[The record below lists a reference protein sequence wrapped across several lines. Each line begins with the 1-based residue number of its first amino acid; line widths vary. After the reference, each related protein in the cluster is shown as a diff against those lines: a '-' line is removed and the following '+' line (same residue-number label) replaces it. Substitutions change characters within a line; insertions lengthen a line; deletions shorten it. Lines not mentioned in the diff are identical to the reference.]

1 MEDTQK
7 EEMVTEI
14 TLSGSGAD
22 YGYDIFLKNI
32 ALEAKPSFWLTFL
45 GKKEVEREWKEA
57 EIYYET
63 VEGPKGTLVMING
76 KSVEAEP
83 GEIKDLPNGERVTIQ
98 HTKEAAVSPKDRI
111 LTGPKGSI
119 RTFDVQYIP
128 ELTGI
133 SGGDE
138 TGFIDA
144 CNQAITAAGMK
155 DPGENAPYFLVELG
169 ESSVWAQKL
178 YDFLAREDGPAFNA
192 AQLMAC

>member
-1 MEDTQK
+1 MSVYGEDALISNRNSFLAGGSTEAKGSVQVKKTEGNTRLMEDTQK

-45 GKKEVEREWKEA
+45 GKKEVYREWKEP

-63 VEGPKGTLVMING
+63 VEAPKGTLVMING

-98 HTKEAAVSPKDRI
+98 HTKGAAVSR
-111 LTGPKGSI
+111 
-119 RTFDVQYIP
+119 
-128 ELTGI
+128 
-133 SGGDE
+133 
-138 TGFIDA
+138 
-144 CNQAITAAGMK
+144 
-155 DPGENAPYFLVELG
+155 
-169 ESSVWAQKL
+169 
-178 YDFLAREDGPAFNA
+178 
-192 AQLMAC
+192 